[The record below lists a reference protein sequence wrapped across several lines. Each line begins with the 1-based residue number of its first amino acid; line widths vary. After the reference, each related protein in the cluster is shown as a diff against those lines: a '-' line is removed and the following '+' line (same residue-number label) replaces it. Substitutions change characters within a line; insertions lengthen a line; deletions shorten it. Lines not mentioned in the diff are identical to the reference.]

1 MADERGSGKGS
12 VFMFGQSSGAHGR
25 EHLGKCAFLV
35 IPAKAGIQFYGQSPK
50 SWIPAFA
57 GMTATDGR
65 GFFSDSSVVRR
76 RE

>member
-35 IPAKAGIQFYGQSPK
+35 IPAKPESSSTANRQKAGFRLSP
-50 SWIPAFA
+50 
-57 GMTATDGR
+57 
-65 GFFSDSSVVRR
+65 
-76 RE
+76 E